1 MKWWFVD
8 TSYVM
13 ALANEDD
20 ALHDKAI
27 AYGDEIEAG
36 GIALLTTEDVL
47 VEVASA
53 LARPRFRSHAVA
65 FIDEMRQTATVVPS
79 PRELRAQGWEM
90 YKRSLDKSWSWVD
103 TMSFAAMRAEAVTEA
118 LTNDHHFEQAGF
130 RALLREEKA
139 G

>member
-8 TSYVM
+8 TSYIV

-20 ALHDKAI
+20 ELHESAI
-27 AYGDEIEAG
+27 AFGDAIEAG

-53 LARPRFRSHAVA
+53 LSRPKFRSHAVA

-79 PRELRAQGWEM
+79 TRELRAQGWEL

-103 TMSFAAMRAEAVTEA
+103 TMSFAVMRAEKLTEA

-130 RALLREEKA
+130 RALLRGERAE
-139 G
+139 